1 MGIYTIFGIN
11 GIGKDTVS
19 EEIRK
24 KRQDIKVTSMSRL
37 LMFILGISKSYD
49 VREKINEEQY
59 KALEEIPQSIMRNIE
74 SNEYRQLLEKLAKED
89 KNVIFLSHLI
99 TALRLGNKVE
109 FLEDRKTPDWFIDL
123 NDKLIQLV
131 APEQIVIERRQRDKT
146 RKRCYEI
153 DEIIKHQELCTKEWE
168 RIKRISCCTAKKMSV
183 VENIDLNQ
191 AVREV
196 ENIIFTR
203 NKGNRDKFVQEL
215 RVQLGCY
222 DEKINNDTI
231 PIIGRREEEN
241 ER

>member
-1 MGIYTIFGIN
+1 MGLYTIFGIN
-11 GIGKDTVS
+11 GIGKDTVAK
-19 EEIRK
+19 EIRK
-24 KRQDIKVTSMSRL
+24 KTQDIEVTSMSRL

-49 VREKINEEQY
+49 VQEKINEEQY
-59 KALEEIPQSIMRNIE
+59 KALEKMPQSTMRFIE
-74 SNEYRQLLEKLAKED
+74 DNEYRQLLERLAKED
-89 KNVIFLSHLI
+89 KDVIFLSHLI

-109 FLEDRKTPDWFIDL
+109 FLEDRKTPDWFVDI

-131 APEQIVIERRQRDKT
+131 APAQMVAERRQRDKT
-146 RKRCYEI
+146 RRRCYEI

-168 RIKRISCCTAKKMSV
+168 RIKKKDYCTARKMSI

-203 NKGNRDKFVQEL
+203 SKENRAKFVQGL
-215 RVQLGCY
+215 RVQVGY
-222 DEKINNDTI
+222 YPPKINNES
-231 PIIGRREEEN
+231 IIERRKEGN

>member
-1 MGIYTIFGIN
+1 MGLYTIFGIN
-11 GIGKDTVS
+11 GIGKDTVAK
-19 EEIRK
+19 EIRK
-24 KRQDIKVTSMSRL
+24 KTQDIEVTSMSRL

-49 VREKINEEQY
+49 VQEKINEEQY
-59 KALEEIPQSIMRNIE
+59 KALEKMPQSTMRFIE
-74 SNEYRQLLEKLAKED
+74 DNEYRQLLERLAKED
-89 KNVIFLSHLI
+89 KDVIFLSHLI

-109 FLEDRKTPDWFIDL
+109 FLEDRKTPDWFVDI

-131 APEQIVIERRQRDKT
+131 APAQMVAERRQRDKT
-146 RKRCYEI
+146 RRRCYEI

-168 RIKRISCCTAKKMSV
+168 RIKKKDYCTARKMSI

-203 NKGNRDKFVQEL
+203 SKENRTKFVQGL
-215 RVQLGCY
+215 RVQVGY
-222 DEKINNDTI
+222 YPPKINNES
-231 PIIGRREEEN
+231 IIERRKEGN

>member
-1 MGIYTIFGIN
+1 MGLYTIFGIN
-11 GIGKDTVS
+11 GIGKDTVAK
-19 EEIRK
+19 EIRK
-24 KRQDIKVTSMSRL
+24 KTQDIEVTSMSRL

-49 VREKINEEQY
+49 VQEKINEEQY
-59 KALEEIPQSIMRNIE
+59 KALEKMPQSTMRFIE
-74 SNEYRQLLEKLAKED
+74 DNEYRQLLERLAKED
-89 KNVIFLSHLI
+89 KDVIFLSHLI

-109 FLEDRKTPDWFIDL
+109 FLEDRKTPDWFVDI

-131 APEQIVIERRQRDKT
+131 APAQMVAERKQRDKT
-146 RKRCYEI
+146 RRRCYEI

-168 RIKRISCCTAKKMSV
+168 RIKKKDYCTARKMSI

-203 NKGNRDKFVQEL
+203 SKENRAKFVQGL
-215 RVQLGCY
+215 RVQVGY
-222 DEKINNDTI
+222 YPPKINNES
-231 PIIGRREEEN
+231 IIERRKEGN

>member
-1 MGIYTIFGIN
+1 MGLYTIFGIN
-11 GIGKDTVS
+11 GIGKDTVAK
-19 EEIRK
+19 EIRK
-24 KRQDIKVTSMSRL
+24 KTQDIEVTSMSRL

-49 VREKINEEQY
+49 VQEKINEEQY
-59 KALEEIPQSIMRNIE
+59 KALEKMPQSTMRFIE
-74 SNEYRQLLEKLAKED
+74 DNEYRQLLERLAKED
-89 KNVIFLSHLI
+89 KDVIFLSHLI

-109 FLEDRKTPDWFIDL
+109 FLEDRKTPDWFVDI

-131 APEQIVIERRQRDKT
+131 APAQMVAERRQRDKT
-146 RKRCYEI
+146 RRRFYEI

-168 RIKRISCCTAKKMSV
+168 RIKKKDYCTARKMSI

-203 NKGNRDKFVQEL
+203 SKENRAKFVQGL
-215 RVQLGCY
+215 RVQVGY
-222 DEKINNDTI
+222 YPPKINNES
-231 PIIGRREEEN
+231 IIERRKEGN

>member
-1 MGIYTIFGIN
+1 MGLYTIFGIN
-11 GIGKDTVS
+11 GIGKDTVAK
-19 EEIRK
+19 EIRK
-24 KRQDIKVTSMSRL
+24 KTQDIEVTSMSRL

-49 VREKINEEQY
+49 VQEKINEEQY
-59 KALEEIPQSIMRNIE
+59 KALEKMPQSTMRFIE
-74 SNEYRQLLEKLAKED
+74 DNEYRQLLERLAKED
-89 KNVIFLSHLI
+89 KDVIFLSHLI

-109 FLEDRKTPDWFIDL
+109 FLENRKTPDWFVDI

-131 APEQIVIERRQRDKT
+131 APAQMVAERRQRDKT
-146 RKRCYEI
+146 RTRCYEI

-168 RIKRISCCTAKKMSV
+168 RIKKKDYCTARKMSI

-203 NKGNRDKFVQEL
+203 SKENRAKFVKGL
-215 RVQLGCY
+215 RVQVGY
-222 DEKINNDTI
+222 YPPKINNES
-231 PIIGRREEEN
+231 IIERRKEGN

>member
-1 MGIYTIFGIN
+1 MGLYTMFGIN
-11 GIGKDTVS
+11 GIGKDTVA

-24 KRQDIKVTSMSRL
+24 KRQNIEVTSLSRL

-59 KALEEIPQSIMRNIE
+59 KALEETPQSTMRSIE
-74 SNEYRQLLEKLAKED
+74 DNEYRQLLEQLAKGD
-89 KNVIFLSHLI
+89 KDVIFLSHLI
-99 TALRLGNKVE
+99 TALRLGNNVE
-109 FLEDRKTPDWFIDL
+109 FLEDRKTPDWFVDI

-131 APEQIVIERRQRDKT
+131 APAQIVAERRQKDKT
-146 RKRCYEI
+146 RRRCYEI

-168 RIKRISCCTAKKMSV
+168 RIKRKDYYTAKKMSV

-203 NKGNRDKFVQEL
+203 NKGNRAKFVQGL
-215 RVQLGCY
+215 RVQVGCC
-222 DEKINNDTI
+222 DKKINNES
-231 PIIGRREEEN
+231 IIERGEEGN

>member
-1 MGIYTIFGIN
+1 MGLYTVFGIN
-11 GIGKDTVS
+11 GIGKDTVAK
-19 EEIRK
+19 EIRK
-24 KRQDIKVTSMSRL
+24 KTQDIEVTSMSRL

-49 VREKINEEQY
+49 VQEKINEEQY
-59 KALEEIPQSIMRNIE
+59 KALEKMPQSTMRFIE
-74 SNEYRQLLEKLAKED
+74 DNEYRQLLERLAKED
-89 KNVIFLSHLI
+89 KDVIFLSHLI

-109 FLEDRKTPDWFIDL
+109 FLEDRKTPDWFVDI

-131 APEQIVIERRQRDKT
+131 APAQMVAERRQRDKT
-146 RKRCYEI
+146 RRRCYEI

-168 RIKRISCCTAKKMSV
+168 RIKKKDYCTARKMSI

-203 NKGNRDKFVQEL
+203 SKENRAKFVQGL
-215 RVQLGCY
+215 RVQVGY
-222 DEKINNDTI
+222 YPPKINNES
-231 PIIGRREEEN
+231 IIERRKEGN